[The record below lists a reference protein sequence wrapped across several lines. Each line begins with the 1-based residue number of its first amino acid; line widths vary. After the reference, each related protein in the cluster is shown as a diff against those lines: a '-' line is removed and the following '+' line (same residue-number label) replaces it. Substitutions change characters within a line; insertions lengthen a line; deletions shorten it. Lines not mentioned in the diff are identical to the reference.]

1 MNTVLNFVHRWFA
14 VSETTKQDLDAYFRA
29 RMTMVTGGLIA
40 LFYFLPELLR
50 YLPEAEEEPYEL
62 LVVAGG
68 LTAIVLGIFL
78 ARRWHRLA
86 AWVMLVGWTVDVL
99 ADIAL
104 TGMPGQMLEIEIWL
118 LFGLVM
124 AFILLDLYEYMVFA
138 VVQGVGTLAALMWL
152 GVPALPFNVRLHL
165 ISVLL
170 LGLGVWLRMRDQR
183 ERHAAT
189 AELKEQRAYLQRV
202 IDGIQSPFYVV
213 NVKTYEIELAN
224 RAAQSLGFGGVV
236 TTCYSLTHNRAE
248 PCSGNEH
255 PCPLQ
260 HVVAEGKPFTTEH
273 IHFRPN
279 GEPYYAEVRGYP
291 LFDENGQVMH
301 MVEYSVDITARKQ
314 AEAKI
319 RQLQKA
325 VEHAAT
331 GVVITDPNGVFQY
344 VNPAFERVTGYT
356 REEVLG
362 KTPNLLKSGKH
373 PPEFY
378 RELWETIESGRVWQ
392 GEMINRRKDGSL
404 YWEFQTIAPVIS
416 NGVITHYV
424 AVKQDITQR
433 KQMEEELR
441 LAKEEAEQASALKGR
456 LLANVSHDMRT
467 PLGGIIGFAEMLKE
481 GVFGEISEAQRE
493 PLEAIV
499 KSAGQLAGFIEGMLL
514 RSELES
520 GKLRLNERVF
530 APADLFASITSHM
543 QLAEQKGLTFKA
555 EVDPDLPAELYG
567 DPYWL
572 EHILINL
579 VDNAIKYTAEG
590 WVAARLRR
598 EGADRWALEVE
609 DSGMGI
615 PQEMHEYIFEAFEQV
630 ESGPGKQIEGVGLGL
645 SIVQQLVTSLGGEI
659 HLQSQPGK
667 GSKFTVTFPLR
678 QPPTED

>member
-62 LVVAGG
+62 LVVVGG